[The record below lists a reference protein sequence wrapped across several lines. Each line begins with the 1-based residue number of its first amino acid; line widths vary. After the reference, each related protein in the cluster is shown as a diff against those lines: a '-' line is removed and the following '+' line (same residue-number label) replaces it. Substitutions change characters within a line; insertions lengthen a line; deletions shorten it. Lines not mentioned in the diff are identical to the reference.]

1 MISASKKRLLVIDD
15 EQAVCDVVRRV
26 GEAEGF
32 QVVATSTSEEFIA
45 SFDAAAPALI
55 FLDLILPDIDG
66 LALLE
71 MLSDRRCKSQIVI
84 MSGTHPELLS
94 STRRIGLSYEL
105 EIIGTL
111 RKPFRANELRE
122 ALKLYR

>member
-1 MISASKKRLLVIDD
+1 MNRPSKGRLLVIDD
-15 EQAVCDVVRRV
+15 EQAVCDVVRRI
-26 GEAEGF
+26 GEADGF
-32 QVVATSTSEEFIA
+32 EVVTTSSSAEFIA

-55 FLDLILPDIDG
+55 LLDLILPDIDG

-71 MLSDRRCKSQIVI
+71 MLSDRGCKSQIII

-105 EIIGTL
+105 DIIGTL
-111 RKPFRANELRE
+111 RKPFRVNELRE
-122 ALKLYR
+122 ALKLG

>member
-1 MISASKKRLLVIDD
+1 MISPSKKRLLVIDD